1 MTTIRLMSD
10 FGLYPF
16 YVDSGDGFLELTDP
30 PEFQQEFGLSD
41 DVMRVLLDWD
51 EMYQAIYVKHDPRSS
66 DWARP
71 GDEQRY
77 VECGRDA
84 ARLLR
89 RHLPDDVR
97 IRYVGAGDIAPEY
110 Y

>member
-16 YVDSGDGFLELTDP
+16 YVDSGDGFPELTDP
-30 PEFQQEFGLSD
+30 PEFQQEFGLPD

-51 EMYQAIYVKHDPRSS
+51 EMYQAIYVEHDPRSS
-66 DWARP
+66 DWALP

-89 RHLPDDVR
+89 RHLPDDVL

>member
-16 YVDSGDGFLELTDP
+16 YVDSGDGFELADP
-30 PEFQQEFGLSD
+30 PEFQQEFGLPD

-66 DWARP
+66 P
-71 GDEQRY
+71 GRAQSDEQRY

>member
-1 MTTIRLMSD
+1 MSD

-16 YVDSGDGFLELTDP
+16 YVDRGSGFLALTEP
-30 PEFQQEFGLSD
+30 PEFQHEFGLSD

-51 EMYQAIYVKHDPRSS
+51 ELYQAIYVKHDPRSS

-71 GDEQRY
+71 EDEQRY

-97 IRYVGAGDIAPEY
+97 IRYLGADNIAPEY

>member
-16 YVDSGDGFLELTDP
+16 YVDSGDGFFELTDP

-51 EMYQAIYVKHDPRSS
+51 EMYQAIYVHHDPASS
-66 DWARP
+66 AWARP

-77 VECGRDA
+77 VECGRAA

>member
-1 MTTIRLMSD
+1 MRTIRLMSD

-16 YVDSGDGFLELTDP
+16 YVDRGNGVLALTEP
-30 PEFQQEFGLSD
+30 PEFQQEFGLPD

-51 EMYQAIYVKHDPRSS
+51 EMYQAIYVEHDPRSS

-77 VECGRDA
+77 VECGRAA

-89 RHLPDDVR
+89 RHLADDVR
-97 IRYVGAGDIAPEY
+97 IRYVAADNIAPEY

>member
-1 MTTIRLMSD
+1 
-10 FGLYPF
+10 
-16 YVDSGDGFLELTDP
+16 
-30 PEFQQEFGLSD
+30 
-41 DVMRVLLDWD
+41 MRVLIDWD
-51 EMYQAIYVKHDPRSS
+51 EMYQAIYGKTIRLVR
-66 DWARP
+66 WARP